1 MQIFQ
6 KEAIVM
12 AEQLAPRAQSQ
23 YKQEFLADLFT
34 VDTIYGLGT
43 PRAEAGLSIIVPA

>member
-1 MQIFQ
+1 MVI
-6 KEAIVM
+6 

-34 VDTIYGLGT
+34 VDTIYGLGL
-43 PRAEAGLSIIVPA
+43 PRPEAGVALMVPAS

>member
-1 MQIFQ
+1 MQ
-6 KEAIVM
+6 KEAVVL

-34 VDTIYGLGT
+34 VDTIYGIGT
-43 PRAEAGLSIIVPA
+43 PRPEAGITLMVPAA